1 MKERLTKIRKLLIDN
16 QLDGIM
22 IHSPVNRKYLSGFTG
37 SAGILLISQSLAV
50 LLTDFRYIEQAK
62 KQATD
67 FIIIDYMAE
76 GLYNEIN
83 KFIKKENINRLA
95 IEAEKLSYKEYRE
108 YNEKLDAQLVP
119 TEKLVENI
127 RKIKDKDEI
136 KRIKQAAAI
145 GDEAFRHIL
154 SFLKAGISERDI
166 ALELEYYMKKHGASD
181 LSFSTIVA
189 SGAFSALPHWE
200 PGERKLEVGDFVVMD
215 FGCIYKG
222 YCSDMTRTVM
232 IGKASSRQKEIYDIV
247 FQAQMAA
254 LEGLGPFKRGK
265 EIDKIARDYIE
276 MKGYGSCFGHGLGHC
291 VGMEIHENPR
301 LSKNEEEEFLPGM
314 VVTVEPGIYIP
325 DFGGVRIEDLVL
337 ITDDGIEILTK
348 SPKELIEI

>member
-222 YCSDMTRTVM
+222 YCSDMTRTVV

>member
-1 MKERLTKIRKLLIDN
+1 
-16 QLDGIM
+16 
-22 IHSPVNRKYLSGFTG
+22 
-37 SAGILLISQSLAV
+37 
-50 LLTDFRYIEQAK
+50 
-62 KQATD
+62 
-67 FIIIDYMAE
+67 
-76 GLYNEIN
+76 
-83 KFIKKENINRLA
+83 
-95 IEAEKLSYKEYRE
+95 
-108 YNEKLDAQLVP
+108 
-119 TEKLVENI
+119 
-127 RKIKDKDEI
+127 
-136 KRIKQAAAI
+136 
-145 GDEAFRHIL
+145 
-154 SFLKAGISERDI
+154 
-166 ALELEYYMKKHGASD
+166 MKKHGASD

-222 YCSDMTRTVM
+222 YCSDMTRTVV

-265 EIDKIARDYIE
+265 EIDKIARDYIL
-276 MKGYGSCFGHGLGHC
+276 MQGYGSCFGHGLGHC

>member
-200 PGERKLEVGDFVVMD
+200 PGERKLELGDFVVMD

-222 YCSDMTRTVM
+222 YCSDMTRTVV

>member
-136 KRIKQAAAI
+136 KRIKQAAVI

-222 YCSDMTRTVM
+222 YCSDMTRTVV

>member
-154 SFLKAGISERDI
+154 SFLKADISERDI

-222 YCSDMTRTVM
+222 YCSDMTRTVV

>member
-83 KFIKKENINRLA
+83 KFIKKENINCLA

-222 YCSDMTRTVM
+222 YCSDMTRTVV